1 MQNKGTIV
9 RIVLVALMTYALLH
23 FAAAKAQLEQTRQL
37 AGALA
42 EEQARLEKE
51 NQNLTQLLEAGYD
64 EGTIEALARERLGLV
79 MPGETVF
86 YFTKDRE
93 DQTDGTGSWSGS

>member
-37 AGALA
+37 AGTLA

-51 NQNLTQLLEAGYD
+51 NQDLTQLLEAGYD
-64 EGTIEALARERLGLV
+64 GGTIEALARERLGLV

>member
-42 EEQARLEKE
+42 EEQARLETE

-64 EGTIEALARERLGLV
+64 EGTTEALARERLGLV

>member
-1 MQNKGTIV
+1 MQNKGTSV

-23 FAAAKAQLEQTRQL
+23 FAAARAQLEQTRQL
-37 AGALA
+37 AGTLTA
-42 EEQARLEKE
+42 ERERLETEKLH
-51 NQNLTQLLEAGYD
+51 LTQLLEAGYD

-79 MPGETVF
+79 LPGETVF

>member
-37 AGALA
+37 AGTLA

-51 NQNLTQLLEAGYD
+51 NQDLTQLLEAGYD

-93 DQTDGTGSWSGS
+93 VQTYGTGSRSGS

>member
-9 RIVLVALMTYALLH
+9 RIVLVALMAYALLH
-23 FAAAKAQLEQTRQL
+23 FAAARAQLEQTRQL
-37 AGALA
+37 TGALA
-42 EEQARLEKE
+42 AEQESLEAENRRLAG
-51 NQNLTQLLEAGYD
+51 LLESGYD
-64 EGTIEALARERLGLV
+64 EGTLEAMARERLGLV

-93 DQTDGTGSWSGS
+93 VQTDGTGSWSGS

>member
-23 FAAAKAQLEQTRQL
+23 FAAAKAQLEQSRQL

-51 NQNLTQLLEAGYD
+51 NQDLTQLLEAGYD

>member
-9 RIVLVALMTYALLH
+9 RIVLVALMAYALLH
-23 FAAAKAQLEQTRQL
+23 FAAARAELEKTRQL
-37 AGALA
+37 AGALTA
-42 EEQARLEKE
+42 EQESLEAENRRL
-51 NQNLTQLLEAGYD
+51 TGLLEAGYD
-64 EGTIEALARERLGLV
+64 DGTMEAMAREILGLV

-93 DQTDGTGSWSGS
+93 VQTDGTGSWSGS

>member
-1 MQNKGTIV
+1 MQNKETIV
-9 RIVLVALMTYALLH
+9 RIVLVALMAYALLH
-23 FAAAKAQLEQTRQL
+23 FAAARAELEQIRQL

-42 EEQARLEKE
+42 AERESLETE
-51 NQNLTQLLEAGYD
+51 NLRLTQLLEAGYD
-64 EGTIEALARERLGLV
+64 DGTIEAMARERLGLV
-79 MPGETVF
+79 MPGETIF

>member
-9 RIVLVALMTYALLH
+9 RIVLVALMAYALLH
-23 FAAAKAQLEQTRQL
+23 FAAARAELEQTRQL

-51 NQNLTQLLEAGYD
+51 NQDLTQLLEAGYD

>member
-9 RIVLVALMTYALLH
+9 RIVLVALMAYALLH
-23 FAAAKAQLEQTRQL
+23 FAAARAELEQTRQL
-37 AGALA
+37 AGALTA
-42 EEQARLEKE
+42 EQESLEAENRRL
-51 NQNLTQLLEAGYD
+51 TGLLEAGYD
-64 EGTIEALARERLGLV
+64 DGTMEAMARERLGLV

-93 DQTDGTGSWSGS
+93 VQSDGTGSWSGS

>member
-9 RIVLVALMTYALLH
+9 RIVLVALMAYALLH
-23 FAAAKAQLEQTRQL
+23 FAAARAQLGQTRQL
-37 AGALA
+37 ASALA
-42 EEQARLEKE
+42 AEQESLEAENRRL
-51 NQNLTQLLEAGYD
+51 TGLLEAGYD
-64 EGTIEALARERLGLV
+64 DGTMEAMARGRLGLV

-93 DQTDGTGSWSGS
+93 VQTDGTGSRSGS

>member
-9 RIVLVALMTYALLH
+9 RIVLVALMAYALLH
-23 FAAAKAQLEQTRQL
+23 FPAARAELEQTRPL
-37 AGALA
+37 AGAWAA
-42 EEQARLEKE
+42 EQESLEAEHRRL
-51 NQNLTQLLEAGYD
+51 TGLLEAGYD
-64 EGTIEALARERLGLV
+64 DGTMEAMARERLGLV

-93 DQTDGTGSWSGS
+93 VQTDGTGSWSGS

>member
-9 RIVLVALMTYALLH
+9 RIVLVALMAYALLH
-23 FAAAKAQLEQTRQL
+23 FAAARAQLEQTRQL
-37 AGALA
+37 ASALA
-42 EEQARLEKE
+42 AEQESLEAEKRRL
-51 NQNLTQLLEAGYD
+51 TGLLEAGYD
-64 EGTIEALARERLGLV
+64 DGTMEAMARGRLGLV